1 MKTYQVILSLLCIA
15 YIYSAID
22 TCEDIRSPSVET
34 CSKGLSQ
41 IDINDGYSKC
51 CFGKNKRY
59 KNSEESTTCVPL
71 AQNQFENLEYM
82 IHVGK
87 LNGEIYEASVD
98 CSSVFFKFSFLSLIL
113 ILL

>member
-1 MKTYQVILSLLCIA
+1 MKIYQVILSLLCFA
-15 YIYSAID
+15 YIYSEIN

-34 CSKGLSQ
+34 CSKGLTQ
-41 IDINDGYSKC
+41 LDISLGFSKC
-51 CFGKNKRY
+51 CLTKTKRY
-59 KNSEESTTCVPL
+59 KNSEEKIGCTPFSE
-71 AQNQFENLEYM
+71 NQFENLEYM

>member
-1 MKTYQVILSLLCIA
+1 MKTYQVILSLLCFT
-15 YIYSAID
+15 YIYSAIEK
-22 TCEDIRSPSVET
+22 CKDITSPSVET

-82 IHVGK
+82 IQLTK
-87 LNGEIYEASVD
+87 IIGEVYELSVD
-98 CSSVFFKFSFLSLIL
+98 CSSVFFKLSFLSLIL

>member
-1 MKTYQVILSLLCIA
+1 MKTYQVILSLLCFA
-15 YIYSAID
+15 YIYSEIN

-34 CSKGLSQ
+34 CSKGLTQ
-41 IDINDGYSKC
+41 YDISLGFSKC
-51 CFGKNKRY
+51 CLTKSKRY

-82 IHVGK
+82 IQLTK
-87 LNGEIYEASVD
+87 IIGEVYELSVD
-98 CSSVFFKFSFLSLIL
+98 CSSVFFKLSFLSLIL